1 MHFLIFED
9 RRLSKVRRL
18 LPFQLLTNILTRSMV
33 GRSLPPDAA
42 TATPRTSRPTNAYS
56 NSDIIDYF
64 FDCSRSAGTCAAR
77 PRACFIS
84 FALIT
89 SAAWV
94 PATMPLP
101 AATCRCEDLLATAA
115 SALAALVLQDC
126 RSAAVGAARCPAQ
139 VPFPMC
145 CTPAALYCTGC
156 PWPTVQSWSA
166 TRGHIQRC
174 CAAAGADAALPPSS
188 RRCSCFAVLAA
199 G

>member
-1 MHFLIFED
+1 
-9 RRLSKVRRL
+9 
-18 LPFQLLTNILTRSMV
+18 MV

-101 AATCRCEDLLATAA
+101 AATCRCEDLLTPAA
-115 SALAALVLQDC
+115 SASAALVIRGC
-126 RSAAVGAARCPAQ
+126 RTAAAGDARCQPQ
-139 VPFPMC
+139 VPFLVC
-145 CTPAALYCTGC
+145 SIAAALAAQGLIASPGRPPGATSNAFA
-156 PWPTVQSWSA
+156 PWLAPSLPCLLTLGAHTLQCAPQVGA
-166 TRGHIQRC
+166 GHIGHDDT
-174 CAAAGADAALPPSS
+174 AVMLEDSS
-188 RRCSCFAVLAA
+188 NT
-199 G
+199 